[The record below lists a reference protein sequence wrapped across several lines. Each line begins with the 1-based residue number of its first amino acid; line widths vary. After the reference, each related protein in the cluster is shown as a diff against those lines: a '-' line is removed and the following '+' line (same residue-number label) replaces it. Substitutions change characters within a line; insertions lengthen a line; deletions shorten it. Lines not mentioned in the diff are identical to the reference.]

1 MGFWIGFP
9 PLTDGGKKSDLIVTV
24 FYRFCWCVFPGRITK
39 ILHKTTPALSANL
52 GLLWKCHAELCV
64 GVGLLLLGLYGGGQM
79 GEKWVGV
86 SRGGGGSGEHR
97 LLVHAPHSSGVV
109 SIACSVITSLWKH
122 AQSRTLLQGSNQEK
136 LLEELSETDG
146 STYIFTLRHNIS
158 WNGYFSKA
166 WVCHGKICWKITGMV
181 YFVYAVQLQ
190 MQSVAVWVSGAW
202 FIQQSIFSQGY
213 GQVG

>member
-1 MGFWIGFP
+1 MSCWTLCWSGALATGIVWGRA
-9 PLTDGGKKSDLIVTV
+9 DGGEVS
-24 FYRFCWCVFPGRITK
+24 W
-39 ILHKTTPALSANL
+39 
-52 GLLWKCHAELCV
+52 
-64 GVGLLLLGLYGGGQM
+64 
-79 GEKWVGV
+79 GESG
-86 SRGGGGSGEHR
+86 GGGGSGEHR

-146 STYIFTLRHNIS
+146 STYIFTLRHNMS